1 MHPHSVE
8 ISPGRLK
15 HKIMAG
21 HDIIVIGASTG
32 GVETLRELARG
43 LPPDLL
49 AAVFVVAMRPHGI
62 EIKMGWALTI

>member
-1 MHPHSVE
+1 
-8 ISPGRLK
+8 
-15 HKIMAG
+15 MAG

-49 AAVFVVAMRPHGI
+49 AAVSVVAMRPQGI
-62 EIKMGWALTI
+62 EIKWVGP